1 MDVRIVDLKFPE
13 MLGGGISAAHFKT
26 LRAVVFRCTSHVV
39 EHTRR
44 KEERHTV
51 GCYPG
56 GVRALGES
64 LGVEENSEAMVKNRG
79 WETLLDEV
87 VGTGAH

>member
-1 MDVRIVDLKFPE
+1 M
-13 MLGGGISAAHFKT
+13 
-26 LRAVVFRCTSHVV
+26 